1 MDAHVTRL
9 SIVVP
14 TLDEAANIETAL
26 RALAPLR
33 ARGVEIIVTDGG
45 SGDRTREFASE
56 LADAV
61 ITSPRGRATQMN
73 AGARRASG
81 DVLLFLHADT
91 VLPEDADTLVSD
103 AVADNDR
110 QWGFFSVAIMGTH
123 WLLPVVA
130 RMMSWRSRATQIATG
145 DQALFVSRSLFERAG
160 GYPEIPLM
168 EDIALTRTLKSFC
181 RPCALKARVH
191 TSGRRWQEH
200 GVLKTVLLMWR
211 LRFAYWCGV
220 SPDELA
226 PRYAPHNH

>member
-1 MDAHVTRL
+1 MAAQPCADPPSRVARALSRMDAHVTRL

-14 TLDEAANIETAL
+14 ALDEAANIETAL

-45 SGDRTREFASE
+45 SGDRTRELASE

-145 DQALFVSRSLFERAG
+145 DQALFVSRSL
-160 GYPEIPLM
+160 
-168 EDIALTRTLKSFC
+168 
-181 RPCALKARVH
+181 
-191 TSGRRWQEH
+191 
-200 GVLKTVLLMWR
+200 
-211 LRFAYWCGV
+211 
-220 SPDELA
+220 
-226 PRYAPHNH
+226 